1 MSIPEIIDW
10 NLKNIFSKWAPNK
23 TNRILFHK
31 NNLDETKKIS
41 KNCIL
46 LMSMS
51 RDELKSDFS
60 ARFPSLWCSIYPGLR
75 NNFDGCAVSCF
86 ELCLTTQCVMTL
98 CYDEFVEWKTVS
110 SCYLSCF
117 NQNEPIWD
125 PNRVLPHFFDAKTA
139 KISLIQP

>member
-41 KNCIL
+41 KKLHPAHEHELRSAQVRL
-46 LMSMS
+46 LG
-51 RDELKSDFS
+51 
-60 ARFPSLWCSIYPGLR
+60 SLPKLLVQYLSWVEKQLWWLR
-75 NNFDGCAVSCF
+75 CKLFWVVFNK
-86 ELCLTTQCVMTL
+86 CVMTL

-125 PNRVLPHFFDAKTA
+125 PNRVLPHFFDTKTA